1 MVTLTDKVSVSK
13 DVLASEVENE
23 IVLLNQATGKYFTLD
38 DVGTR
43 MWKLIVQHGQLAPV
57 KQALLAEYDVE
68 AQQLEQD
75 LLTLTDKLVANAL
88 LQIDAA

>member
-43 MWKLIVQHGQLAPV
+43 MWKLIVQHGQLEQV
-57 KQALLAEYDVE
+57 HQTMLAEYDVE
-68 AQQLEQD
+68 PQQLEQD
-75 LLTLTDKLVANAL
+75 LLALTDKLVANAL
-88 LQIDAA
+88 LQMDAS